1 MLIDVAAYA
10 CADVC
15 VCVGREV
22 SMYMCMHVC
31 RGQSSLLKGLASMPF
46 LRDSAHGF

>member
-15 VCVGREV
+15 VSREGSEHVYVYACV
-22 SMYMCMHVC
+22 
-31 RGQSSLLKGLASMPF
+31 
-46 LRDSAHGF
+46 